1 MKEAFERLK
10 FRKKNQRFD
19 FTKFKT
25 VKLLHRFAGKQ
36 VAACSP
42 TFDGL
47 LSIRVESFSEQ
58 SVSRALF
65 KFEGRNCRDKLV
77 REEALFETK
86 QRDYN
91 CFSNTRMSKIF
102 QTYSPR
108 ICSDSH
114 LSFSRSY
121 PIQIN
126 PWRGGDG
133 NVRISTGISRSIEGW
148 SKRTHEGGGI
158 VYSNLNCFRINF
170 ILLWRLLIT
179 RQNGSLNRGCGKMDG
194 RRGKFSG

>member
-42 TFDGL
+42 TFHGL

-91 CFSNTRMSKIF
+91 CFSNTRMSKILIF
-102 QTYSPR
+102 LFLAR
-108 ICSDSH
+108 IP
-114 LSFSRSY
+114 SRLIREEVEMETFEY
-121 PIQIN
+121 PQEY
-126 PWRGGDG
+126 R
-133 NVRISTGISRSIEGW
+133 VRSRAGVKGHTKEEGLFTRIW
-148 SKRTHEGGGI
+148 TVLELTL
-158 VYSNLNCFRINF
+158 YCF
-170 ILLWRLLIT
+170 
-179 RQNGSLNRGCGKMDG
+179 DDY
-194 RRGKFSG
+194 